1 MLHDGA
7 RAGLLLLRR
16 FRNTVN
22 QLVDVDV
29 DGVHLVG
36 EPANNRRFAIVKGLA
51 RKTSDG
57 EHTVKTADLLEKI
70 KTQKDKGA
78 EISPE
83 LFIELFGKDAVLEAL
98 GVDATEL
105 EKQKKAA
112 AEKKAAEEKAAK
124 LDKSK
129 LDEKALAYVEG
140 LEKKIGDQGK
150 VIDGIVKQRE
160 DEVKVDLEKRVA
172 VLKERGFE
180 PEGDNPTEAMI
191 AAMEKASEKF
201 AAHMKDI
208 GVLEMK
214 GSDDLPAG
222 SAREA
227 VAKSVRERLGREP
240 ASAVEEAQTRSA
252 IYRENP
258 GLLQTVIREE
268 RAAAS

>member
-1 MLHDGA
+1 M
-7 RAGLLLLRR
+7 
-16 FRNTVN
+16 N

-51 RKTSDG
+51 RQTSDG
-57 EHTVKTADLLEKI
+57 DLTVKTADLKKKI
-70 KTQKDKGA
+70 DAHKGDDVT
-78 EISPE
+78 PE
-83 LFIELFGKDAVLEAL
+83 NFVEMFGKDSLLKAI
-98 GVDATEL
+98 GVDAAEL

-112 AEKKAAEEKAAK
+112 AEKAAAEK

-129 LDEKALAYVEG
+129 LDEKTRAYVEG

-150 VIDGIVKQRE
+150 VIDGIVKERE
-160 DEVKVDLEKRVA
+160 DNVKTDLEKRVA
-172 VLKERGFE
+172 VLKDRGFE
-180 PEGDNPTEAMI
+180 PEGDSPTEAEI
-191 AAMEKASEKF
+191 SAMEKASEKF

-214 GSDDLPAG
+214 GSDDTPAG

-268 RAAAS
+268 RAS